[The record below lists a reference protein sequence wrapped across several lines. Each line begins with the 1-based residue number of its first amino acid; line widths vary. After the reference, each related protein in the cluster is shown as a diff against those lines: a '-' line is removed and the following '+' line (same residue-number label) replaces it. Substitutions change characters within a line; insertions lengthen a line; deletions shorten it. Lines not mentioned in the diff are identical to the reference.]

1 MTIEFFKEDEII
13 FHISNNIFLSLDTI
27 GEKFYIIMEGQV
39 GVLVPRIPGIFS
51 DLYKIKSLHKGYS
64 FGELALINDKP
75 RMATIKCLKKSI
87 LLVFDRKAFNK
98 VIRQRAA
105 ESINKELNYFKT
117 RPFLKKIK

>member
-51 DLYKIKSLHKGYS
+51 DLY
-64 FGELALINDKP
+64 
-75 RMATIKCLKKSI
+75 
-87 LLVFDRKAFNK
+87 
-98 VIRQRAA
+98 
-105 ESINKELNYFKT
+105 
-117 RPFLKKIK
+117 